1 MENIHP
7 NPVLEGKKPGNPVFV
22 RGDFTKITLWN
33 ALMSLSEPVQT
44 LELVELTKLSY
55 EQVKS
60 WLDAWAK
67 AGYITKEAL
76 GKSPTG
82 GKRFVFSVIKASK
95 MPPQIDLK
103 GIYQEPEHRN
113 YVWEAIRFINTSND
127 IVFEIETVLE
137 YIKEH
142 YDIDVSYTY
151 AQSYLYSLYRAG
163 YFKSYH
169 EGVRREPAYS
179 LLHDTGPLAPS
190 IRRGKTVFDANLGVI
205 VND

>member
-1 MENIHP
+1 MENTHP
-7 NPVLEGKKPGNPVFV
+7 NPVLEGEKPGNPVFV

-33 ALMSLSEPVQT
+33 ALICLSEPAQT
-44 LELVELTKLSY
+44 LELVETTKLSY

-60 WLDAWAK
+60 WLDAWSK

-82 GKRFVFSVIKASK
+82 GKRFVFAVIKQSNI
-95 MPPQIDLK
+95 PPQIDLR
-103 GIYQEPEHRN
+103 GIYQETEHRN
-113 YVWEAIRFINTSND
+113 YVWEAVRHINTSND
-127 IVFEIETVLE
+127 RVFEIETVLE
-137 YIKEH
+137 YINEH

-151 AQSYLYSLYRAG
+151 AQSYLYNLYRAG
-163 YFKSYH
+163 YLKSYH
-169 EGVRREPAYS
+169 EGIRREAVYS

-190 IRRGKTVFDANLGVI
+190 IRRGKVVFDANLGVV

>member
-1 MENIHP
+1 MENAYP
-7 NPVLEGKKPGNPVFV
+7 NLVLQGEQPGKPAFV

-33 ALMSLSEPVQT
+33 ALIALSEPAQT
-44 LELVELTKLSY
+44 LDLVGSTKLSY

-82 GKRFVFSVIKASK
+82 GKRFIFSVIKVSK
-95 MPPQIDLK
+95 LPPQIDLK
-103 GIYQEPEHRN
+103 GIYQESERRN
-113 YVWEAIRFINTSND
+113 YVWEAVRYINTGND
-127 IVFEIETVLE
+127 RVFEIETVLD

-142 YDIDVSYTY
+142 YDIEVSYSYT
-151 AQSYLYSLYRAG
+151 QSYLYSLYRAG

-190 IRRGKTVFDANLGVI
+190 ICRGKTIFDANLGVI
-205 VND
+205 INE